1 MWIYE
6 GKQIN
11 KISDIP
17 KELQDSYGFVYN
29 IVCSNG
35 MEYIGQKR
43 LASKTKKYLSD
54 RAVKQRGKEGLS
66 FVIKKNKRKYYEWV
80 IKETNWL
87 TYTGS
92 SKKLTEDIK
101 KNGITFTKYI
111 LQFCSDKT
119 MLNYTE
125 HKNIMCTSAM
135 EETKFYNDYTQIKV
149 FKKNIIDKK

>member
-1 MWIYE
+1 MWLYN

-11 KISDIP
+11 SLNDIP
-17 KELQDSYGFVYN
+17 KELRNSYGFVYN

-43 LASKTKKYLSD
+43 LASKTKKFLSD
-54 RAVKQRGKEGLS
+54 RAVKQRGKEGLA
-66 FVIKKNKRKYYEWV
+66 FVIRKNKRKYYEWS

-92 SKKLTEDIK
+92 SKKLNEDIR
-101 KNGITFTKYI
+101 KNGVTFTKYI
-111 LQFCSDKT
+111 LDFCSDKT
-119 MLNYTE
+119 LLNYLE

-135 EETKFYNDYTQIKV
+135 EEEKFYNDHTQIKV
-149 FKKNIIDKK
+149 FKKNILNKK